1 MSIMVSS
8 VNFPKGRS
16 GCYIMTTPM
25 VKNLVK
31 FGETSSL
38 YERLGKQAQR
48 FAKCAGFAGRKD
60 AKLAGWTSD
69 PTKVVEWVDMPE
81 SCTEQRQAYE
91 DKIREA
97 LVQAGATQFVR
108 VLDNNNKESGEY
120 YIIPDDLQTI
130 TVEGRV
136 LKVR

>member
-8 VNFPKGRS
+8 INFPKGRS
-16 GCYIMTTPM
+16 GCYIMATPM
-25 VKNLVK
+25 VPNLIK

-48 FAKCAGFAGRKD
+48 FAHCAGFAGRKE
-60 AKLAGWTSD
+60 AKAAGWKND
-69 PTKVVEWVDMPE
+69 PTRVVDWIDLPNT
-81 SCTEQRQAYE
+81 CTEEREAFE

-97 LVQAGATQFVR
+97 LIAAGATQFVR
-108 VLDNNNKESGEY
+108 VSTNNNKESGEY

-130 TVEGRV
+130 VVDNRTIQ
-136 LKVR
+136 VR

>member
-8 VNFPKGRS
+8 INFPKGRS

-31 FGETSSL
+31 FGETNSL

-48 FAKCAGFAGRKD
+48 FAHCAGFAGRKE
-60 AKLAGWTSD
+60 AKAAGWVKD
-69 PTKVVEWVDMPE
+69 PTVVIDWIDLPNT
-81 SCTEQRQAYE
+81 STEEREAFE

-97 LVQAGATQFVR
+97 LVKAGATQFVR
-108 VLDNNNKESGEY
+108 VSTNNNKESGEY

-130 TVEGRV
+130 VVDGKI